1 MGSDWKTFTLEEL
14 ASEQK
19 SALATGPFG
28 SAISS
33 KFFQENGIP
42 VIRGGNLSAN
52 TSDRMSDDGLVFVSE
67 EKAAEFKRSVVRKG
81 DLIFTCWGTINQ
93 VGLLDEQRQFDEYII
108 SNKQMKVTLDV
119 DKADPLFVYYMFSG
133 PKKQKEILQ
142 NGIGAAVPGFNLGQ
156 LREHKLTLPNINNQ
170 RRIASYLDSLD
181 QKITLNN
188 QINQTLEQMAQAI
201 FKSWFVDFDPVKT
214 KMNGEQPKG
223 MDAPFLSKEVASLFP
238 EKLVESELGLI
249 PEGWEVTNVGDFT
262 DTFDYVANGSF
273 AALKANV
280 DLFDEPNEVIYV
292 RTTDFNKG
300 FKNELK
306 YTDEPSYQF
315 LSKSKLYGHETIISN
330 VGDVGTVF
338 RAPSWYDM
346 PMTLGSN
353 AMGIVSEGANSYIYY
368 MFKSHIGQHL
378 LDGITSGSAQMKFNK
393 TSFRKLRVV
402 LPSKGVLAKFEEL
415 EASLW
420 AKHASNQKESL
431 HLERLRDT
439 LLPKLLSGEID
450 LENLQVEQA
459 IAIAE

>member
-19 SALATGPFG
+19 SALATGLFG

-188 QINQTLEQMAQAI
+188 QINQTLEQMAQTL
-201 FKSWFVDFDPVKT
+201 FKSWFVDFDPVKA
-214 KMNGEQPKG
+214 KMNAEQPEW

-249 PEGWEVTNVGDFT
+249 PEGWKVGTLNDIAEFQNGYAFKGKDWTDEGFPVVKIGSVKPGIVDLKSCSYVAKPTIEPLERFKLSVGDILVGMT
-262 DTFDYVANGSF
+262 GYVGETGLVPHSTVAPYLNQRVGRLTPLNQNLYELLYVTVRNAAYKQF
-273 AALKANV
+273 AEAQA
-280 DLFDEPNEVIYV
+280 
-292 RTTDFNKG
+292 
-300 FKNELK
+300 
-306 YTDEPSYQF
+306 Q
-315 LSKSKLYGHETIISN
+315 
-330 VGDVGTVF
+330 
-338 RAPSWYDM
+338 
-346 PMTLGSN
+346 
-353 AMGIVSEGANSYIYY
+353 
-368 MFKSHIGQHL
+368 
-378 LDGITSGSAQMKFNK
+378 GSAQANVSGKALMSYPIVIPSEDTVVKFSELIAPMIK
-393 TSFRKLRVV
+393 QKLAF
-402 LPSKGVLAKFEEL
+402 SAQSEMLA
-415 EASLW
+415 
-420 AKHASNQKESL
+420 QT
-431 HLERLRDT
+431 RDT

-450 LENLQVEQA
+450 LESVQVEAEKA
-459 IAIAE
+459 ITE

>member
-1 MGSDWKTFTLEEL
+1 MGSEWNKQLLGSLCHEITVGFVGSMTQEYVPTGVPFLRSKNIAEYDIDWNDMKYVSKEFHSKLSKSVLKPGDVAIVRTGKPGTTCVVPADLVEANCSDIVIARVNAKLLNPHYL
-14 ASEQK
+14 AYFMNAMAHGQVN
-19 SALATGPFG
+19 AHVVGAVQQHFNVG
-28 SAISS
+28 SAKKIEIPLPSILEQEKVVNVLKALDD
-33 KFFQENGIP
+33 KF
-42 VIRGGNLSAN
+42 
-52 TSDRMSDDGLVFVSE
+52 
-67 EKAAEFKRSVVRKG
+67 K
-81 DLIFTCWGTINQ
+81 
-93 VGLLDEQRQFDEYII
+93 
-108 SNKQMKVTLDV
+108 
-119 DKADPLFVYYMFSG
+119 
-133 PKKQKEILQ
+133 
-142 NGIGAAVPGFNLGQ
+142 
-156 LREHKLTLPNINNQ
+156 
-170 RRIASYLDSLD
+170 
-181 QKITLNN
+181 LNN

-223 MDAPFLSKEVASLFP
+223 MDAPFLSKTVASLFP

-431 HLERLRDT
+431 HLEKLRDT

-450 LENLQVEQA
+450 LENLPVEQA
-459 IAIAE
+459 KALAE